1 MVCSISPTVRRAA
14 AYPGGVRYIRN
25 VSRKTA
31 KSSHARGSI
40 VGGTAGEDGGGVA
53 PWEPFSGPEGSG
65 GGGAAGGGPGGS
77 GGSAGGSE
85 DGAAYS
91 DGGRG
96 LRGVVHCGISSRM
109 EAYSL
114 LGLGPVDVPPH

>member
-1 MVCSISPTVRRAA
+1 MPWSISPKVRRAA

-31 KSSHARGSI
+31 KSSHTAGSI
-40 VGGTAGEDGGGVA
+40 VGGTAGEPGGDVA
-53 PWEPFSGPEGSG
+53 ATWGPLSGLEGSG

-77 GGSAGGSE
+77 GGSSGGSE
-85 DGAAYS
+85 GGAAYS

-96 LRGVVHCGISSRM
+96 WG
-109 EAYSL
+109 
-114 LGLGPVDVPPH
+114 